1 MHLTWQNDFCLY
13 RSKHITSW
21 CKFKPWTLWIVHAY
35 GNVSGNYVRLMVKD
49 FFLILNEASVLSI
62 GTHWC
67 LRDRSSC
74 DIALNPA
81 WLSSKETYILVIF
94 PAADLIYFTTPIYSF
109 VNLSFMSILL
119 ISITLAPIFK
129 SNWEERFPVSVG
141 FLALNETSCSSH
153 KVTPLGNWLVALN
166 RNH

>member
-1 MHLTWQNDFCLY
+1 MLQLN
-13 RSKHITSW
+13 
-21 CKFKPWTLWIVHAY
+21 PWTFWIVHAY
-35 GNVSGNYVRLMVKD
+35 DNVNGNCVRLMVND
-49 FFLILNEASVLSI
+49 FILTLNEASVLLI

-67 LRDRSSC
+67 LFDRSSC
-74 DIALNPA
+74 NIAFNTV
-81 WLSSKETYILVIF
+81 WLSSKETHIVVIF
-94 PAADLIYFTTPIYSF
+94 AAADLIYFTTPIYSF

-119 ISITLAPIFK
+119 ISITVAPIFK
-129 SNWEERFPVSVG
+129 SSWEERFPVSVG